1 MHKIQLKE
9 TRQIGRVLD
18 KQSKF
23 RGWSGMIGVC
33 NSIFPLENLRYAIIL
48 VQKRKSSDSK
58 NVVIPDKKIVFPFF
72 SQKVPVYFITP
83 RQKFSFLLFHHSS
96 SAPDQNENT
105 RFCKNE
111 WVLEINVMWI
121 GFYYSAS
128 CDSLTGAET
137 GWRRLNP
144 YRKRKEKRNERNKEK
159 NLSRSFFH
167 CDWTRKGAPECLSIP
182 LSSPRVT
189 RLFSCLNSD
198 GGQRWENL

>member
-48 VQKRKSSDSK
+48 VQKRKSSHSK
-58 NVVIPDKKIVFPFF
+58 NVVIPDKKSFF
-72 SQKVPVYFITP
+72 HFSPKKVPVYFITP
-83 RQKFSFLLFHHSS
+83 RQKFSFFIFHHSS

-128 CDSLTGAET
+128 CDSLTGAKT

-144 YRKRKEKRNERNKEK
+144 YRKKKEKRNERNKEK
-159 NLSRSFFH
+159 NLSRSFFSLWLDKKR
-167 CDWTRKGAPECLSIP
+167 C
-182 LSSPRVT
+182 PRM
-189 RLFSCLNSD
+189 LID
-198 GGQRWENL
+198 PA